1 MDALLLG
8 PFELRR
14 GDTPVVLG
22 DPQQRL
28 TLAVLLSRANRPVSA
43 QRLIDIVWAGQD
55 PPKSNLVPGYVSGLR
70 KAFREAGA
78 PEQEIWIDKT
88 PTGYVLRINAD
99 DIDVV
104 RFERL
109 YDEADRA
116 EREHDEPRRH
126 ELLREAIGL
135 WRGQYLEDLD
145 IERVGAV
152 EAVSITEK
160 FLDALGDLAEI
171 ELAAGNH
178 RWVRDRLRP
187 VLNREPTRQRL
198 AGQLIRALIAN
209 GDRVQAMQTYH
220 TVRDAL
226 DEYGMEANVDLRT
239 LARLAQHVEDYSTLP
254 PAPSTFTGRDDE
266 LRFITERVR
275 AAAQARRHAVIWI
288 SGMPGVGKSSLALAA
303 AHQLSA
309 RFPDGRL
316 LVQLNGFTPNVAPVT
331 TNDALAELLTNLGIP
346 PEQIPQALERKHK
359 LYLATLAGSRTMVVL
374 DNAESDDQVRALLPT
389 VPGCLA
395 LVTSRRVGG
404 VDVTDDVRLDPL
416 PRERAVELF
425 RELVG
430 VDRVGRAAEGVA
442 EVVKLCGD
450 LPLSITVVA
459 SQLRLHRSWTV
470 EHLVELL
477 REGETWQPDGR
488 FAMAGRRAYQVS
500 QDHLSGE
507 QRTLFQL
514 FGQVPGTDL
523 SVLATAAL
531 LDRAPRAARALLEEL
546 LEVSLLAETNTEHYL
561 MLDPLRE
568 FAATVPL
575 DQNNTAAVDRL
586 LDFYLVTAASAMR
599 AAFPFDRDRQP
610 AIRRT
615 SRVAP
620 DFADADAARA
630 WLAEERTN
638 LFAAVQFTADH
649 DRPEHTWQLAVVLW
663 RWHYARG
670 QIREWAETLELARR
684 TISDD
689 KANRWGLAHVVLRLA
704 GARQQ
709 AGELAKALELAA
721 QALSLWRELDD
732 PQGEAAALCMIALVT
747 LDRGELPSAAA
758 HFEAALATFEAI
770 GDQRGQANALDNLG
784 QLNERQGDLE
794 LAEAR
799 QSEAVR
805 LLTELEHTQGLA
817 NALDNLGLTRQRL
830 GRIDEA
836 LADHHEARRLAVLVE
851 DRTCEA
857 YALSNIANAHRRAG
871 RPDEALGWHDEARA
885 IADEITNPS
894 LRIQLY
900 LDRADTLLAAR
911 DAESARLVYLA
922 ALDLA
927 TPLGN
932 RGQQANASH
941 GVARALHILDRH
953 DEAVSYW
960 DSAEAPLRQLDRP
973 EASEIRAERAVLRC
987 ACGVPAGNAD

>member
-43 QRLIDIVWAGQD
+43 QRLIDIIWAGQD

-70 KAFREAGA
+70 KAFRESGA
-78 PEQEIWIDKT
+78 TRDEIWIDNT
-88 PTGYVLRINAD
+88 PTGYVLRIDPEA
-99 DIDVV
+99 IDVV
-104 RFERL
+104 RFERH
-109 YDEADRA
+109 YDQAA
-116 EREHDEPRRH
+116 REHDATRRH
-126 ELLREAIGL
+126 ELLREAVGL

-152 EAVSITEK
+152 EATSITEK

-171 ELAAGNH
+171 ELLAGNH

-187 VLNREPTRQRL
+187 VLDREPTRQRL

-220 TVRDAL
+220 AVRDAL
-226 DEYGMEANVDLRT
+226 DEYGMETDADLRT

-254 PAPSTFTGRDDE
+254 PAPSAFTGREEE

-275 AAAQARRHAVIWI
+275 AATDAGRHAVIWI

-303 AHQLSA
+303 AHQLST

-331 TNDALAELLTNLGIP
+331 SNDALAELLADLGIP

-374 DNAESDDQVRALLPT
+374 DNAESDEQVRALVPA

-395 LVTSRRVGG
+395 LITSRRVGG
-404 VDVTDDVRLDPL
+404 VGVTDDVRLDPL

-430 VDRVGRAAEGVA
+430 VDRVGRAAEGVG
-442 EVVKLCGD
+442 EVVALCGD

-459 SQLRLHRSWTV
+459 SQLRLHRIWTV
-470 EHLVELL
+470 EHLAELL
-477 REGETWQPDGR
+477 REGPDSR
-488 FAMAGRRAYQVS
+488 FAADSWRAYQVS
-500 QDHLSGE
+500 QDHLSDP
-507 QRTLFQL
+507 QRTLFRL
-514 FGQVPGTDL
+514 FGHVPGTDL

-546 LEVSLLAETNTEHYL
+546 LEVSLLAETTTEHYL

-575 DQNNTAAVDRL
+575 DADSSAALDRL

-599 AAFPFDRDRQP
+599 LAFPFDRDRQP
-610 AIRRT
+610 TIRRT

-620 DFADADAARA
+620 EFADAAAARA

-638 LFAAVQFTADH
+638 LFAAVRFTAGH

-684 TISDD
+684 TIQDD
-689 KANRWGLAHVVLRLA
+689 RANRWGLAHVVLRLA
-704 GARQQ
+704 GARRQ
-709 AGELAKALELAA
+709 AGEPAQALELAA
-721 QALSLWRELDD
+721 QALSLWRELGDR
-732 PQGEAAALCMIALVT
+732 QGEAAALCMIALVT
-747 LDRGELPSAAA
+747 LDRGELISAAA

-784 QLNERQGDLE
+784 QLNELQGDLE

-799 QSEAVR
+799 QSKAVR
-805 LLTELEHTQGLA
+805 LLRELEHTQGLA

-830 GRIDEA
+830 GRLDEA
-836 LADHHEARRLAVLVE
+836 LADHEEARRLAVLVE

-871 RPDEALGWHDEARA
+871 RPDEALAWHDEARA
-885 IADEITNPS
+885 IADEITNPG

-911 DAESARLVYLA
+911 DAESARLAYLA

-927 TPLGN
+927 TPLGD

-941 GVARALHILDRH
+941 GVARALHALDRH

-960 DSAEAPLRQLDRP
+960 DSAEATLRQLGRP
-973 EASEIRAERAVLRC
+973 EAPEIHAERTGLRC
-987 ACGVPAGNAD
+987 ACRAPAGNAG